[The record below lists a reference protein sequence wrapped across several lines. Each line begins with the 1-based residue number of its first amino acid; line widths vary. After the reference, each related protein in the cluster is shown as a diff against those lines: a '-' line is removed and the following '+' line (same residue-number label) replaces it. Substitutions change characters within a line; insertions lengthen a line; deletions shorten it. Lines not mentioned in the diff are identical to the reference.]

1 MWIRHEVSFT
11 GSLVRKTGMQP
22 CLSSQGAVLIYSS
35 SLFHWL
41 APCIH
46 GILADLL
53 QFLEREK
60 YDVHGMTLPWQRHKD
75 DYLQSACR
83 PIRSDRN

>member
-1 MWIRHEVSFT
+1 MRQ
-11 GSLVRKTGMQP
+11 TGMHP
-22 CLSSQGAVLIYSS
+22 RLSPHGAVLIYSS

-41 APCIH
+41 ASYIH

-53 QFLEREK
+53 RFLEREK
-60 YDVHGMTLPWQRHKD
+60 YDMHGMMLPWQRHKD